1 MKEKFSISGMSCA
14 ACSSG
19 IERTINRLDG
29 IKKAEVSLMG
39 ESMLV
44 EYDENVISSE
54 KIIQAVVELGYDAEK
69 YDERAITE
77 RKAQPDKLKKRFL
90 SSLIFLAPLMYLSM
104 GGMISFLPQP
114 NKIIS
119 ASIQRKRPPRLLRP
133 AGSARRAL

>member
-54 KIIQAVVELGYDAEK
+54 KIIQAVVELGYGAEK

-77 RKAQPDKLKKRFL
+77 RKPQPDKLKKRFVFTL
-90 SSLIFLAPLMYLSM
+90 KKL
-104 GGMISFLPQP
+104 
-114 NKIIS
+114 N
-119 ASIQRKRPPRLLRP
+119 
-133 AGSARRAL
+133 